1 MTQKRRKHSG
11 AFKARVA
18 LEAVRGVKTIN
29 QIAAEHEI
37 HPVQVSQW
45 KKELETRMA
54 EIFEK
59 PQKANEKSKTR
70 ETERLERKV
79 GQLTMDLD
87 WLKKKCD
94 QLQIPTDD
102 LP

>member
-45 KKELETRMA
+45 KKELETRMS

-59 PQKANEKSKTR
+59 PKKANDNSKER
-70 ETERLERKV
+70 EAERLERKV

-87 WLKKKCD
+87 WLKKKCE
-94 QLQIPTDD
+94 QLQSPTDD

>member
-45 KKELETRMA
+45 KKELETRMT

-59 PQKANEKSKTR
+59 PQKADDKSKER
-70 ETERLERKV
+70 EAERLESNCKSR
-79 GQLTMDLD
+79 
-87 WLKKKCD
+87 
-94 QLQIPTDD
+94 PTICHDRQGRH
-102 LP
+102 PKRASPV